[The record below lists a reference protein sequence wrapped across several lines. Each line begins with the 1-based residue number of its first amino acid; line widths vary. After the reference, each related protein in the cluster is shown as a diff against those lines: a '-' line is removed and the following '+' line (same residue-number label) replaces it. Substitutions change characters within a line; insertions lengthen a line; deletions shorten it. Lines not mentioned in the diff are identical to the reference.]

1 MRKIPATM
9 VSQHPDN
16 ATRPYWH
23 TEPYVSDQH
32 EVKECFLTYSK
43 LGVDEYKWDW
53 EGKFVDESVFE
64 RLIGSYWDYF
74 KKNQLG
80 KDKFLTFRL
89 PNFRV
94 KTESRLG
101 RAMIVITS
109 AAKLSREIGL
119 HAPPIFETIIPMV
132 ENEHEMIA
140 VQEAFHELSGLKHKL
155 FGSPKG
161 FRSIEIIPLFE
172 LIPAILHSDAILE
185 RYLRLHKRKF
195 NFLPPHIR
203 PFLAR
208 SDSALNSGIVPAVL
222 ALKNAL
228 SNYTLLSKKLHI
240 PIYPI
245 IGAGSLPFRGGSTPY
260 TVHEFLTQYAG
271 VRTMLV
277 QSAFQYDFDLPDVIK
292 AINLIKKTINRYD
305 TELMSPNESRAAV
318 DIMKLFERQYRHTV
332 PKIGRTIYEIA
343 KSLPA
348 RRERLKHTGLLKYP
362 RYIGKVM
369 IPRAIGFTASLYSI
383 GVPPEFI
390 GTGRGLK
397 QISKNKEY
405 MQILEKFY
413 PNFRF
418 DIMRAGRFLNIDVL
432 EQLAKRGNAWS
443 EILRDVRLL
452 EELLGQDFSPI
463 TSKEKEH
470 RVITREIFDRFKH
483 KTSIAELVGEA
494 AILRNSL
501 G

>member
-64 RLIGSYWDYF
+64 RLIGSYWSYF

-80 KDKFLTFRL
+80 RDKFLTFRL
-89 PNFRV
+89 PDFRV
-94 KTESRLG
+94 RTESRLG
-101 RAMIVITS
+101 RALIVITS
-109 AAKLSREIGL
+109 AAKLSTEVGL
-119 HAPPIFETIIPMV
+119 HVPPIFETIIPMV
-132 ENEHEMIA
+132 ENEFEMMA

-155 FGSPKG
+155 FGSQKTI
-161 FRSIEIIPLFE
+161 RNIEIIPLFE
-172 LIPAILHSDAILE
+172 LIPTILHSDTILGK
-185 RYLRLHKRKF
+185 YLILHKRKF
-195 NFLPPHIR
+195 KFSPPYVR

-208 SDSALNSGIVPAVL
+208 SDSALNSGLVPAVL
-222 ALKNAL
+222 ALKKAL
-228 SNYTLLSKKLHI
+228 SNYAVLSEKLHI

-260 TVHEFLTQYAG
+260 AVHEFLKQYAG

-277 QSAFQYDFDLPDVIK
+277 QSAFQYDYDLPDVIK
-292 AINLIKKTINRYD
+292 AINLIKKTINRYEAERM
-305 TELMSPNESRAAV
+305 TPKESLTAV
-318 DIMKLFERQYRHTV
+318 DIMKIFERYYQHTV
-332 PKIGRTIYEIA
+332 LKIGTTIYEIA

-397 QISKNKEY
+397 QISKNRD
-405 MQILEKFY
+405 QLHILEKFY

-418 DIMRAGRFLNIDVL
+418 DLVRAGRFLNVDVL
-432 EQLAKRGNAWS
+432 EQLAKKGNAWS
-443 EILRDVRLL
+443 DILRDVRLL
-452 EELLGQDFSPI
+452 EELLELDFSPI

-483 KTSIAELVGEA
+483 GANIGELVGEA